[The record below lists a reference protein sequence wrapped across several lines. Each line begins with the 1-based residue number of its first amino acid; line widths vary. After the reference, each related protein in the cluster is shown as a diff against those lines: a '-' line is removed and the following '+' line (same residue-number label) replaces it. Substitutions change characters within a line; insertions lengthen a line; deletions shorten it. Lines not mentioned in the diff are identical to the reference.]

1 MALVC
6 VAALDLEDCDTEDEA
21 KLLDVQLLQTS
32 LQFSSKIRNVMRLEE
47 PSDSQDPQTSEED
60 TPAEDQSLLQTSLEV
75 SLSSNGSSMLGAEG
89 WRLRPNA
96 SCFVDGLLPI
106 SGTKPLLLQ
115 LGTVHELTNVMDKSV
130 ETSQMSL
137 VLYFMDWAHIRPT
150 LILTL
155 YFCLY
160 VFSIVSMHYHMTT
173 AAKKAKDPKSDC
185 SYSTLASLEDSCL
198 EDEVFKRD
206 PLGWLCVSWLNPMVA
221 RLGHS
226 WNSAMSKCDPD
237 DLARLTPPE
246 FQAFKVGER
255 FEELWKAEV
264 AQFGDQASFVL
275 VMMRLWTHRRIA
287 WFQFLLFLHVVV
299 GNLYQVFLIQ
309 HSLDYFFW
317 LQRYVREN
325 GQLPDM
331 TAPILTSIVAFS
343 FQPLLFAVLCSF
355 EANLSIKFDQC
366 TAGVATVLFQKTQ
379 RLPSASLGSDVKQI
393 DDLKPGEQPMVS
405 KKPNAMMVVN
415 NDLIA
420 NFHGLVFTFAMSM
433 NATVTVALLLI
444 LMAIKLRVAT
454 LFCLAVA
461 IPALTLSLI
470 LSGAMGINM
479 MQLQDVMDK
488 RIYMIREIMKGIRI
502 VKCYAWEAA
511 MEEQIKKLRTRELTF
526 LNLYF
531 KLCSNFV
538 ALFNIFP
545 RVLTAAGLYGFIR
558 LYGRHDLASI
568 FACLQILASLRQES
582 SILSGGLQRLVTIR
596 ISAARI
602 ENFLHMEEAPVLAGI
617 SEPSWAEIWPKT
629 SSAPRS
635 FKLKGSFKWSRE
647 VGSPTV
653 LHDLDLEVK
662 PGELVAICGS
672 VGSGKST
679 LLEAALGELYPVE
692 AENAFLSRPF
702 VCGYCAQVPHIAEG
716 TIRENII
723 FGAPFDEA
731 RYWKAI
737 SASGLESDLKLLPG
751 GDGAFIGAR
760 GISLS
765 GGQKARVAL
774 ARAAYNPKAELLLLD
789 DPFGSVDAPT
799 AAWIL
804 EELLCGPM
812 VQNRARIVVLQPE
825 SERLHKFDRVYVISD
840 GRIVTSGT
848 PSEVA
853 ECEEFKHLQRS
864 CAAEESVEV
873 TPVGTQDGKEQ
884 RPAAIKSQPV
894 PATTLRESEAEGRPT
909 WDMTMKYAAI
919 GKWRNLGNSMIF
931 FSLVLFLYLLCDL
944 SLANCT
950 NALAID
956 PDVATGG
963 YFSGYLFWLAMGTI
977 SLFIGWYFGAAFT
990 LRISAKIHSD
1000 VIKRLLHAPIDRF
1013 FDKHPVG
1020 RIMNRLTMDMATIDL
1035 YLFMKISGSIMILF
1049 QTMVPLAYVHSIMPL
1064 SMTALSIPFYYVV
1077 ATLYLRY
1084 QNTTVPLRYCF
1095 KTQSS
1100 RTQSYLSDVMTNT
1113 VVVRGFGEQKR
1124 LTAEYAVAIDCSL
1137 KADLTDDRLM
1147 KRWLCNR
1154 VNYLW
1159 TFYNSV
1165 AYIAGLYNCV
1175 WRGPGTLG
1183 IALTNLLLLESMIE
1197 PSLDMMA
1204 GALFE
1209 LIALARV
1216 DEYTEVCQEQAMRRV
1231 EDTNIRNHSVRYLRK
1246 EQASL
1251 TMKVV
1256 GEEVQVFANG
1266 HQLLQSRDDGRALV
1280 LANRSDYMARFQ
1292 ELCSTCYDLSH
1303 VPSLHSIVAANDAS
1317 GNAKAIA
1324 EELCKSARSF
1334 MTASSFA
1341 APPQVVLEFQSN
1353 WLASGARLD
1362 VQELRAGYAEVPQDV
1377 LKGVTFSVE
1386 PCMKVGVVGTTGCG
1400 KSSMLL
1406 ALLRIIEP
1414 RGGRIVINGIDT
1426 RDIGLATLRTAL
1438 GLVPQEPMLFTG
1450 TLRHNLDPFKAYT
1463 DGRIKK
1469 AVNCCRLESF
1479 VKSLP
1484 LGLDHQVSDEGGNL
1498 SFGQRQL
1505 LCLARMV
1512 LRQPALLLLDEAT
1525 SAIDPATQESVQDTI
1540 NHAFPTSTMLAVAHR
1555 LETIME
1561 FDQVVVLDA
1570 GRVAEEGPPK
1580 VVALKPDGIF
1590 KRMVDAKRDVVK
1602 EFY

>member
-1 MALVC
+1 MLVQRFLAALVC
-6 VAALDLEDCDTEDEA
+6 VAAANLEDCEIEEA

-32 LQFSSKIRNVMRLEE
+32 LQFSSKTRNVIRPEMEQAQEE
-47 PSDSQDPQTSEED
+47 ALPPEE
-60 TPAEDQSLLQTSLEV
+60 QSLLQTSLEV
-75 SLSSNGSSMLGAEG
+75 SLSSNTSSVIGAEG
-89 WRLRPNA
+89 WQLRPNA
-96 SCFVDGLLPI
+96 SCFRDGLLPI

-115 LGTVHELTNVMDKSV
+115 LGTVHELTNVMDKTV

-137 VLYFMDWAHIRPT
+137 VLYFMDGAHLRPT
-150 LILTL
+150 LVLTL

-160 VFSIVSMHYHMTT
+160 VFSIVSMYHHMTT
-173 AAKKAKDPKSDC
+173 ASEKGKDGQLSKHD
-185 SYSTLASLEDSCL
+185 AELEDSCL
-198 EDEVFKRD
+198 EDEVYKKS

-221 RLGHS
+221 KLGHS
-226 WNSAMSKCDPD
+226 WNSAMSKCDPS

-246 FQAFKVGER
+246 FQALAMGDR
-255 FEELWKAEV
+255 FEDLWKAEV
-264 AQFGDQASFVL
+264 ERFGDQASFCM
-275 VMMRLWTHRRIA
+275 VMMRLWGWRRIA
-287 WFQFLLFLHVVV
+287 FFQFLLFVHVCV

-309 HSLDYFFW
+309 HSLNYFFW
-317 LQRYVREN
+317 LQTYVREN
-325 GQLPDM
+325 GGQLPDM
-331 TAPILTSIVAFS
+331 TMPILVSIVAFS
-343 FQPLLFAVLCSF
+343 VQPLLFAVLCSF
-355 EANLSIKFDQC
+355 EANLSIKFDQS
-366 TAGVATVLFQKTQ
+366 TAGVATTLFRKTQ
-379 RLPSASLGSDVKQI
+379 RLPSNCLGTDMKQM
-393 DDLKPGEQPMVS
+393 DDLQPGEQPMVS

-420 NFHGLVFTFAMSM
+420 NFHGLVFSFAMTA

-444 LMAIKLRVAT
+444 MMAVKLRLAT

-538 ALFNIFP
+538 ALFNVFP
-545 RVLTAAGLYGFIR
+545 RVLTCAGLYGFIR

-582 SILSGGLQRLVTIR
+582 SVLSGGLQKLVTIR

-602 ENFLHMEEAPVLAGI
+602 ENFLRLEEAPVLPGI
-617 SEPSWAEIWPKT
+617 SEPSWVEIWPKS
-629 SSAPRS
+629 SSAPHT

-647 VGSPTV
+647 PHTPTV
-653 LHDLDLEVK
+653 LQDLDLEVK
-662 PGELVAICGS
+662 AGELVAIVGS

-692 AENAFLSRPF
+692 AESTFLSRPA

-716 TIRENII
+716 TVRENII

-731 RYWKAI
+731 RYWKAV

-751 GDGAFIGAR
+751 GDFAFIGAR

-765 GGQKARVAL
+765 GGQRARVAL
-774 ARAAYNPKAELLLLD
+774 ARAAYNPKAELVLLD

-812 VQNRARIVVLQPE
+812 LKDRARIVVLQPE
-825 SERLHKFDRVYVISD
+825 SERLRKFDRVYVISN

-848 PSEVA
+848 PTQVA
-853 ECEEFKHLQRS
+853 ESEDFKQLQRS
-864 CAAEESVEV
+864 CASSEELAEV

-894 PATTLRESEAEGRPT
+894 PATTLRESETEGRPT
-909 WDMTMKYAAI
+909 WEMTKKYIAI
-919 GKWRNLGNSMIF
+919 GKWRNLLNAMVF
-931 FSLVLFLYLLCDL
+931 FSLVLFLYLLCDI

-956 PDVATGG
+956 SEVATSK
-963 YFSGYLFWLAMGTI
+963 YFGAYVFWLLMGTL
-977 SLFIGWYFGAAFT
+977 SLYAGWYFGAAFT
-990 LRISAKIHSD
+990 LRISAKIHNV
-1000 VIKRLLHAPIDRF
+1000 VINQLLHAPIDRF

-1020 RIMNRLTMDMATIDL
+1020 RIMNRITMDMATIDL
-1035 YLFMKISGSIMILF
+1035 YLFLKISGSIMILF
-1049 QTMVPLAYVHSIMPL
+1049 QTMVPLAYIHSIMPL
-1064 SMTALSIPFYYVV
+1064 SMSVLSIPFYYVV
-1077 ATLYLRY
+1077 GTLYCRY

-1095 KTQSS
+1095 KTSS
-1100 RTQSYLSDVMTNT
+1100 SKTQSYLSDVMTNT
-1113 VVVRGFGEQKR
+1113 VVVRGFGEQQR
-1124 LTAEYAVAIDCSL
+1124 LTAEYAVAIDDSL

-1165 AYIAGLYNCV
+1165 AYIAGLYNCA
-1175 WRGPGTLG
+1175 WLGPGTLG

-1216 DEYTEVCQEQAMRRV
+1216 HEYTEVCQEQPMRRT
-1231 EDTNIRNHSVRYLRK
+1231 EDTGLRNYSLRYLRK
-1246 EQASL
+1246 DQNSL
-1251 TMKVV
+1251 TMKAE

-1266 HQLLQSRDDGRALV
+1266 RLLLQSTANGRALV
-1280 LANRSDYMARFQ
+1280 LADGSDYMARFQ
-1292 ELCSTCYDLSH
+1292 ELCPTCNDLSH
-1303 VPSLHSIVAANDAS
+1303 VPSLHHLVAANDAT
-1317 GNAKAIA
+1317 GTAKAIA
-1324 EELCKSARSF
+1324 EELCKNVRSF
-1334 MTASSFA
+1334 MTASAFA

-1386 PCMKVGVVGTTGCG
+1386 PRMKVAVVGTTGCG

-1450 TLRHNLDPFKAYT
+1450 TLRHNLDPFKTYT

-1469 AVNCCRLESF
+1469 AVNCCHLESF
-1479 VKSLP
+1479 VNSLP

-1561 FDQVVVLDA
+1561 FDQVVVLDG
-1570 GRVAEEGPPK
+1570 GRVAEEGPVK
-1580 VVALKPDGIF
+1580 EVAAKPDGLF
-1590 KRMVDAKRDVVK
+1590 KRMIDAKEK
-1602 EFY
+1602 W

>member
-1 MALVC
+1 MCHKFSHEGSGKLRRTMCHAMCTEVHVIQPAGVLALSREAAADAVAEAFLMSGRTAVIIVPGSAPQKIVRTLWLARGNPACRASNFHTAAMFVQRFLVALVC

-32 LQFSSKIRNVMRLEE
+32 LQFSSKTRNVMRLEE
-47 PSDSQDPQTSEED
+47 PQDSQDPQASEED

-75 SLSSNGSSMLGAEG
+75 SLSSNSSSVLGAEG

-115 LGTVHELTNVMDKSV
+115 LGTVHELTNVMAKSV

-137 VLYFMDWAHIRPT
+137 VLYFMDWEHIRPT

-160 VFSIVSMHYHMTT
+160 VFSIVSMYYHMTT
-173 AAKKAKDPKSDC
+173 ASHKAKDPKLDS

-198 EDEVFKRD
+198 EDEVFKRN
-206 PLGWLCVSWLNPMVA
+206 PLSWLCVSWLNPMVA

-331 TAPILTSIVAFS
+331 TAPILISIVAFS

-405 KKPNAMMVVN
+405 KKPNAMMVVS
-415 NDLIA
+415 NDLVA

-582 SILSGGLQRLVTIR
+582 SVLSGGLQRLVTIR

-602 ENFLHMEEAPVLAGI
+602 ENFLHMEEAPAAAADAVTAGAGGGDDEPAAVVVFGIGSSQHARMQCAGI

-647 VGSPTV
+647 PGSPTV

-662 PGELVAICGS
+662 PGEMVAICGS

-692 AENAFLSRPF
+692 DESAFLSRPF

-737 SASGLESDLKLLPG
+737 SASGLENDLKLLPG

-825 SERLHKFDRVYVISD
+825 SERLRKFDKVYVISN

-848 PSEVA
+848 PAEVSES
-853 ECEEFKHLQRS
+853 EDFKHLQRS
-864 CAAEESVEV
+864 CASEDPPSIQPHGLISFCAS
-873 TPVGTQDGKEQ
+873 TQ
-884 RPAAIKSQPV
+884 
-894 PATTLRESEAEGRPT
+894 
-909 WDMTMKYAAI
+909 
-919 GKWRNLGNSMIF
+919 
-931 FSLVLFLYLLCDL
+931 
-944 SLANCT
+944 
-950 NALAID
+950 
-956 PDVATGG
+956 
-963 YFSGYLFWLAMGTI
+963 
-977 SLFIGWYFGAAFT
+977 
-990 LRISAKIHSD
+990 
-1000 VIKRLLHAPIDRF
+1000 
-1013 FDKHPVG
+1013 
-1020 RIMNRLTMDMATIDL
+1020 
-1035 YLFMKISGSIMILF
+1035 
-1049 QTMVPLAYVHSIMPL
+1049 
-1064 SMTALSIPFYYVV
+1064 
-1077 ATLYLRY
+1077 
-1084 QNTTVPLRYCF
+1084 
-1095 KTQSS
+1095 
-1100 RTQSYLSDVMTNT
+1100 
-1113 VVVRGFGEQKR
+1113 
-1124 LTAEYAVAIDCSL
+1124 
-1137 KADLTDDRLM
+1137 
-1147 KRWLCNR
+1147 
-1154 VNYLW
+1154 
-1159 TFYNSV
+1159 
-1165 AYIAGLYNCV
+1165 
-1175 WRGPGTLG
+1175 
-1183 IALTNLLLLESMIE
+1183 
-1197 PSLDMMA
+1197 
-1204 GALFE
+1204 
-1209 LIALARV
+1209 
-1216 DEYTEVCQEQAMRRV
+1216 
-1231 EDTNIRNHSVRYLRK
+1231 
-1246 EQASL
+1246 
-1251 TMKVV
+1251 
-1256 GEEVQVFANG
+1256 
-1266 HQLLQSRDDGRALV
+1266 
-1280 LANRSDYMARFQ
+1280 
-1292 ELCSTCYDLSH
+1292 
-1303 VPSLHSIVAANDAS
+1303 
-1317 GNAKAIA
+1317 
-1324 EELCKSARSF
+1324 
-1334 MTASSFA
+1334 
-1341 APPQVVLEFQSN
+1341 
-1353 WLASGARLD
+1353 
-1362 VQELRAGYAEVPQDV
+1362 
-1377 LKGVTFSVE
+1377 
-1386 PCMKVGVVGTTGCG
+1386 
-1400 KSSMLL
+1400 
-1406 ALLRIIEP
+1406 
-1414 RGGRIVINGIDT
+1414 
-1426 RDIGLATLRTAL
+1426 
-1438 GLVPQEPMLFTG
+1438 
-1450 TLRHNLDPFKAYT
+1450 
-1463 DGRIKK
+1463 
-1469 AVNCCRLESF
+1469 
-1479 VKSLP
+1479 
-1484 LGLDHQVSDEGGNL
+1484 
-1498 SFGQRQL
+1498 
-1505 LCLARMV
+1505 
-1512 LRQPALLLLDEAT
+1512 
-1525 SAIDPATQESVQDTI
+1525 
-1540 NHAFPTSTMLAVAHR
+1540 
-1555 LETIME
+1555 
-1561 FDQVVVLDA
+1561 
-1570 GRVAEEGPPK
+1570 
-1580 VVALKPDGIF
+1580 
-1590 KRMVDAKRDVVK
+1590 
-1602 EFY
+1602 